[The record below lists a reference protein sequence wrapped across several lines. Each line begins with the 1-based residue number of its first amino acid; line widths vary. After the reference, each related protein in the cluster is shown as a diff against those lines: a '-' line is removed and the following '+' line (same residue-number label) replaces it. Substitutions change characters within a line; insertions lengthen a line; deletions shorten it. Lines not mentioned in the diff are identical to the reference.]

1 VIHPGPSG
9 TVFELRK
16 RSSMPG
22 QRTAKASTRRRIW
35 WPIRD
40 AIRTARR
47 LSGSV
52 PARSQHWTAG
62 VSQWFGRLMWTPSTW
77 CL

>member
-1 VIHPGPSG
+1 
-9 TVFELRK
+9 
-16 RSSMPG
+16 MPG